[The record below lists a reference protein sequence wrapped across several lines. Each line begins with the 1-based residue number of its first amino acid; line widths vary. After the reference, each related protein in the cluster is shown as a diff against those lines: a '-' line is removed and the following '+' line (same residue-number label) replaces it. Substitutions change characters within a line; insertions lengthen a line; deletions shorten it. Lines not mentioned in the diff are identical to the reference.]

1 MYVDLVDESYNS
13 LQFNLTETS
22 LGPLDQPISVVKDYL
37 SLLSSFI
44 LVFYAKADFPDGHAY
59 AQCLQYHFTQ
69 TFTF

>member
-44 LVFYAKADFPDGHAY
+44 LVFYAKADFPDGHTY